1 MHRSSRHSFLALRDL
16 SKWAVMELE
25 LAGRFILSFKF
36 IFGRDFQAVAGLC
49 RRLVDR
55 CQSDPSAEQ
64 NRSIWRCD
72 YNGFEGSFHFF
83 SKNASAEISVELWS
97 NSPVPMWR
105 IAISAASQEH
115 DRAAPRH
122 AQNVCG
128 GQTLRS
134 QSNRNSEDI
143 RARQRHKEIFLYRG
157 NFFFER
163 YDFLLI
169 VYHIVQSP
177 FVSQSFNVFLLER
190 GVKMCYSCECICTR
204 LCMHACMQKERK

>member
-1 MHRSSRHSFLALRDL
+1 MN
-16 SKWAVMELE
+16 
-25 LAGRFILSFKF
+25 
-36 IFGRDFQAVAGLC
+36 FQAVTGLC
-49 RRLVDR
+49 RCLVNR

-72 YNGFEGSFHFF
+72 YNGFEGPFHFF
-83 SKNASAEISVELWS
+83 SKNANAEISVELWS

-122 AQNVCG
+122 AQNVGG

-143 RARQRHKEIFLYRG
+143 RARQCHKEIFLYRG
-157 NFFFER
+157 NTFFLKGVVF
-163 YDFLLI
+163 YWLFTTHSAKSFCKLI
-169 VYHIVQSP
+169 FQRFHWK
-177 FVSQSFNVFLLER
+177 EA
-190 GVKMCYSCECICTR
+190 KMTYFYEFICTR
-204 LCMHACMQKERK
+204 LCMYAKGKKVKVMIRQKRLRQSTCRENWKHIIWRWLY